1 MNAQKTKSK
10 TTPANT
16 DNKTPEKKVN
26 YLPFIIIAVVI
37 AALSL
42 GRMSVNSSEAAGKL
56 FCAAGGKPI
65 LAKRLFTP
73 ELKAAWAEAE
83 TKNKEWA
90 KANPGKKPPF
100 GDGIPLA
107 GFPDDAPV
115 CEIAK
120 PTDKHVEIH
129 HKFPEDPKNDW
140 TDRLV
145 LKQVEGSYLIDDIQ
159 FAPRGTLRGRLKS
172 AF

>member
-1 MNAQKTKSK
+1 MNAKK
-10 TTPANT
+10 TTPT
-16 DNKTPEKKVN
+16 KTTKTEDQKPVKKFN
-26 YLPFIIIAVVI
+26 YLPFIILAVVI
-37 AALSL
+37 AALSVS
-42 GRMSVNSSEAAGKL
+42 RVSIDTPEAAGKL
-56 FCAAGGKPI
+56 FCAADGKPF

-73 ELKAAWAEAE
+73 ELKAAWDEAEA
-83 TKNKEWA
+83 KNKAWA
-90 KANPGKKPPF
+90 KANPGQKPPF

-107 GFPDDAPV
+107 GFPDSAPV

-129 HKFPEDPKNDW
+129 YKFPEDAKNNW

-145 LKQVEGSYLIDDIQ
+145 LKQVGGNYMVDDIQ
-159 FAPRGTLRGRLKS
+159 FAPRGTLRGKLKA